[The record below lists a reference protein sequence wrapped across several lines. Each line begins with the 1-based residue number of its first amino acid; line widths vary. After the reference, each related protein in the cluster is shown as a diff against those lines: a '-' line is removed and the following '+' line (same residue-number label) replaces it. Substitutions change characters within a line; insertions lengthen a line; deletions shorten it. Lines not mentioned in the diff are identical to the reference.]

1 MSDSIKVI
9 ATNRRA
15 RHEYFILDTVEAGI
29 VLTGA
34 EVKSVRLGKVSLA
47 DAFCAAVGGEMWLKN
62 AQITPYEKGSY
73 FNNAARA
80 DRKLLLHHAEIQKL
94 AGKAGQQGLAIV
106 PLQIYLKGS
115 LVKVEIA
122 LVKGKKL
129 YDKRESIKQRDVKRA
144 AERDMADYR

>member
-1 MSDSIKVI
+1 MSEGIKVI
-9 ATNRRA
+9 TTNRRA
-15 RHEYFILDTVEAGI
+15 RHEYFILETVEAGV

-34 EVKSVRLGKVSLA
+34 EVKSIRQGKVSLT

-73 FNNAARA
+73 FNNDARA
-80 DRKLLLHHAEIQKL
+80 DRKLLLHQAEIQKL
-94 AGKAGQQGLAIV
+94 AGKAGQQGLAII
-106 PLQIYLKGS
+106 PLQVYLKGS

-129 YDKRESIKQRDVKRA
+129 YDKRETIKQRDIKRS

>member
-1 MSDSIKVI
+1 MSEGIKVI
-9 ATNRRA
+9 TTNRRA
-15 RHEYFILDTVEAGI
+15 RHEFFILDTVEAGI

-34 EVKSVRLGKVSLA
+34 EVKSIRQGKVSLT

-73 FNNAARA
+73 FNTEARA
-80 DRKLLLHHAEIQKL
+80 DRKLLLHQAEIQKL
-94 AGKAGQQGLAIV
+94 AGKAGQQGLSII
-106 PLQIYLKGS
+106 PLQVYLKGS

-129 YDKRESIKQRDVKRA
+129 YGKRETIKQRDVQRS
-144 AERDMADYR
+144 AEREMADYR

>member
-73 FNNAARA
+73 FNNDARA

-94 AGKAGQQGLAIV
+94 AGQAGQQGLAIV